1 MFGGVC
7 VCVEGWGIENNCL
20 LKTSFSS
27 KHVNEVML
35 WKTGQSGSVLS
46 QTMSFGVSYGAAA
59 SVPRWTLANC
69 QIKPLGPLAVLEGP
83 SEVLSTAL
91 SPSGFLAS
99 LGIFHTCLQQSFTVL
114 QQRGFW
120 DGTCSTSWMV
130 GRRAAAV
137 HSRGDRHGNIRH
149 LNMCHE
155 SYKSSQNFNWKKTKA
170 NNKHNPPTPTQL
182 PLQQGHSSWFVYVRD
197 TF

>member
-1 MFGGVC
+1 
-7 VCVEGWGIENNCL
+7 
-20 LKTSFSS
+20 
-27 KHVNEVML
+27 ML
-35 WKTGQSGSVLS
+35 WKTRQSGSVLS

-59 SVPRWTLANC
+59 SVPRWTLTNC
-69 QIKPLGPLAVLEGP
+69 QIKPLGPLAVLEGS

-99 LGIFHTCLQQSFTVL
+99 LGIFHICLQQSFTVL
-114 QQRGFW
+114 QQSGFW

-155 SYKSSQNFNWKKTKA
+155 SYKSSQNFNWKKTKQRTSTT
-170 NNKHNPPTPTQL
+170 HQPQL
-182 PLQQGHSSWFVYVRD
+182 NSLYSKGTAADLYTLGIHFRSKGRWVSCIVVNGSCAAK
-197 TF
+197 